1 MISILFA
8 VFTQLQFFKEAVSE
22 SAFDLLQ
29 KNKIVLFHHFMV
41 LYANWWALKKEG
53 DSFKFY
59 KESKSLKNTRFEESY
74 FDAAQYL
81 GNKSHGW
88 NQRIL

>member
-8 VFTQLQFFKEAVSE
+8 VFTQLQFLRKQFLE

-29 KNKIVLFHHFMV
+29 KNTDSFISSFCR
-41 LYANWWALKKEG
+41 YSTPIDRALKKEG

-59 KESKSLKNTRFEESY
+59 KESKSLKEH
-74 FDAAQYL
+74 
-81 GNKSHGW
+81 K
-88 NQRIL
+88 I